1 MRHEL
6 DHIEG
11 DWKGLRWSAGCLFAS
26 YIARSNERPSSLAL
40 VKKPTAF
47 LPMAMSLTALTM
59 VLVSVAAFGVVHEP
73 DEGAIA
79 HVWQLLMAAQMPILL
94 FFALKWLPRAPKQAL
109 FVLGLQ
115 TGAALAAMA
124 PVYYLKL

>member
-1 MRHEL
+1 MPVCQLYCKEQRTPQFP
-6 DHIEG
+6 
-11 DWKGLRWSAGCLFAS
+11 GLGEETNCV
-26 YIARSNERPSSLAL
+26 SSDG
-40 VKKPTAF
+40 
-47 LPMAMSLTALTM
+47 MSLTALTM
-59 VLVSVAAFGVVHEP
+59 VLVSIAAFGVVHEA

-79 HVWQLLMAAQMPILL
+79 HVWQLLMAGQMPILL

-109 FVLGLQ
+109 FVLALQ